1 LGQKV
6 NPIGL
11 RLGINREWDSC
22 WFAGKKDFGK
32 LLLEDLIIRKYVQ
45 NRFKQARVSNI
56 KISRTA
62 KRITIDV
69 FTARPGI
76 IIGRKGVEADKL
88 RDELQHLTQ
97 KEVNINIKEIKT
109 PEIDSYLVAESIAR
123 QLEQRIY
130 YKRAMKK
137 AISLAIKMGA
147 EGIRIRCSGRLGGSE
162 IARTEAYMDGRI
174 PLHTLRADIDYATA
188 TAMTTYGTIG
198 VKVWIF
204 KGEII
209 GEK

>member
-11 RLGINREWDSC
+11 RLGINREWDSY

-32 LLLEDLIIRKYVQ
+32 LLQEDIILRKYIQ
-45 NRFKQARVSNI
+45 NRFKQARVSSI
-56 KISRTA
+56 KINRTP

-123 QLEQRIY
+123 QLEQRVY

-137 AISLAIKMGA
+137 AVSLAVKMGA

-162 IARTEAYMDGRI
+162 IARSDAYMDGRL